1 MFIVFVLCISS
12 GGVILRSVSVL
23 YYLTLEKAESLLRG
37 RWLAFNIYRV
47 VSSSRLAWR
56 LAFRLVAA
64 SRCASRLLRLVVRPA
79 LCLVLPSR
87 FMSVAFRRECLVL
100 LRFAHRV
107 SHRGRFSSRSFR
119 LVSRLAPRL
128 VSHFV
133 PSCRVAFV
141 AGGGSV
147 WGVSAVMVF
156 SCRHMVL
163 GRGACLPV
171 FLIVSAGGVRARWMR
186 RAVLFSSFLPVFE
199 VSLPSSWRMTSIW

>member
-12 GGVILRSVSVL
+12 GGVILRSVSV
-23 YYLTLEKAESLLRG
+23 YYLTVEKAKSLLRG

-47 VSSSRLAWR
+47 VSSSRLARR

-141 AGGGSV
+141 AGGGSCGT
-147 WGVSAVMVF
+147 WAAAMVF
-156 SCRHMVL
+156 SCRHAMLWRWRLVS
-163 GRGACLPV
+163 RVPV
-171 FLIVSAGGVRARWMR
+171 GSAGAGR
-186 RAVLFSSFLPVFE
+186 
-199 VSLPSSWRMTSIW
+199 